1 MTDVRSRSTDVAS
14 ATSHRVVAEIRQRYA
29 DAAGTT
35 PFAVRMPDGVEHLIG
50 PVDPDATAAGATLVV
65 ATPQGLDALG
75 SFDLTR
81 VAEAYLEG
89 DLDAEG
95 DLAQLLAMRAI
106 LTDRHP
112 VRYAAKFVRP
122 LLLGQVKSDHAYI
135 EHHYENDPD
144 FYLAFLDK
152 RHRAYSQGVFEHPDE
167 PLEDGITRKL
177 DYALSAIDVDPGAR
191 VLDIG
196 GGWGAFTEYGGQHGL
211 HVTSLTISEQSR
223 TFVQDIIDEQQL
235 PCEIRLEHFFE
246 HRPDAP
252 YDAIVNLGVTEHLP
266 DYSRTL
272 AAYRSLLK
280 PGGRVYLDAS
290 ATRRKHD
297 VSTFFESQIY
307 RGNGSPL
314 SLKSYVAALSRS
326 PLELEVLLNDRVSY
340 EITTRRWAENLDA
353 ARETFEARWGP
364 RTYRLFR
371 IYLWGCVDGFSRDV
385 VQAYR
390 LVLRNP

>member
-1 MTDVRSRSTDVAS
+1 MSTDVRVVTP
-14 ATSHRVVAEIRQRYA
+14 HRLIADIRARYA
-29 DAAGTT
+29 EAAGTT
-35 PFAVRMPDGVEHLIG
+35 PFALRMPDGSEHTVG
-50 PVDPDATAAGATLVV
+50 PAGDQPGATLVV
-65 ATPQGLDALG
+65 TSPKGLDALG

-112 VRYAAKFVRP
+112 VKYAAKFLRP
-122 LLLGQVKSDHAYI
+122 LLRGQVKSDHDYI

-144 FYLAFLDK
+144 FYLAFLDR
-152 RHRAYSQGVFEHPDE
+152 RHRAYSQGVFEHADE

-177 DYALSAIDVDPGAR
+177 DYALAAIEVGPGAR

-196 GGWGAFTEYGGQHGL
+196 GGWGAFVEYGGQHGL
-211 HVTSLTISEQSR
+211 HVTSLTISEESR
-223 TFVQDIIDEQQL
+223 KYVQGVIDEQRL
-235 PCEIRLEHFFE
+235 PCEIRREHFFD
-246 HRPDAP
+246 HRPHAP

-266 DYSRTL
+266 DYARTL

-290 ATRRKHD
+290 ATRQKNR
-297 VSTFFESQIY
+297 VSTFFENHIF
-307 RGNGSPL
+307 RGNGTPL

-326 PLELEVLLNDRVSY
+326 PLELEVVVNDRVNY
-340 EITTRRWAENLDA
+340 EITTRHWAENLDA
-353 ARETFEARWGP
+353 AREVIVSRWGA
-364 RTYRLFR
+364 RQYRLFR
-371 IYLWGCVDGFSRDV
+371 LYLWGCVDGFSRDV
-385 VQAYR
+385 IQAYR
-390 LVLRNP
+390 MVLANPKR